1 MSAIVIDGAIE
12 RRLSLGEIQTD
23 LTQDH
28 KIRGYAIVFN
38 KLSLDLGG
46 FRERILP
53 EAVQRTLNEGLDVR
67 ALVDHD
73 SSKIIGRTRAGT
85 LVLKKD
91 GRGLGVVID
100 PPNTSVGRD
109 LMVSVDRGDVS
120 GMSFSFRTLED
131 DWHMEDG
138 VPIREV
144 LDMTIREV
152 SVVTFP
158 AYPDTDVQVAKRS
171 LSEFQA
177 GRPQKHTLD
186 YWRKWHRN
194 QLAR

>member
-1 MSAIVIDGAIE
+1 MYPGIADGSIE
-12 RRLSLGEIQTD
+12 RRYSLGEISND

-38 KLSLDLGG
+38 KLSEDLGG

-53 EAVQRTLNEGLDVR
+53 EAVQRTLREGLDVR

-85 LVLKKD
+85 LALKKD
-91 GRGLGVVID
+91 SRGLSVLID
-100 PPNTSVGRD
+100 PPNTSVARD
-109 LMVSVDRGDVS
+109 LMESVQRGDIS

-131 DWHMEDG
+131 DWHMEEG

-144 LDMTIREV
+144 IDMIVREV
-152 SVVTFP
+152 SVVSFP
-158 AYPDTDVQVAKRS
+158 AYPDTDVNVAKRS

-177 GRPQKHTLD
+177 TLAPKRSLD
-186 YWRKWHRN
+186 YWIKWHRTR
-194 QLAR
+194 LAR